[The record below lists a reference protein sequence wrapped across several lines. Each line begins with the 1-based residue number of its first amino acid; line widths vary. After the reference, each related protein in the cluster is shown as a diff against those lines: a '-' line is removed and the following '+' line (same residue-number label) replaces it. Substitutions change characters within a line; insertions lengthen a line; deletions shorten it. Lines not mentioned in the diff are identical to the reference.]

1 MGSMKGA
8 VILKN
13 LALNFRLKPET
24 RRMLLLCG
32 AVFCLLYTAA
42 FLCYAYAG
50 SSLDYQQGLI
60 ISERLAKGLRAG
72 IGITCIGVLV
82 MECR

>member
-1 MGSMKGA
+1 MKNMSLQ
-8 VILKN
+8 LK
-13 LALNFRLKPET
+13 LKPET

-32 AVFCLLYTAA
+32 AVFCLLYAAA
-42 FLCYAYAG
+42 FLCYSLAG
-50 SSLDYQQGLI
+50 TSLDYQQGLI

-82 MECR
+82 MESK